1 MFYKVIPPFIKF
13 KVVLMKVFF
22 LLLATT
28 IASISFVSAAPAS
41 KKSTTSTAEAVAVV
55 GKKVITRKDLNDRID
70 LILVT
75 SHSPVTQESRAAIR
89 EQVLKNMIEE
99 LVQLQVA
106 QKFKVEAKDK
116 EVMDSITHIAK
127 ENGATVAQ
135 MESSLKSQG
144 VPLSS
149 LKDRMRAQLSW
160 NNFVR
165 GAYSHTVHVSDKD
178 IETYLNN
185 LKADQE
191 KEQYEVFE
199 IFLRTDGKDSESVK
213 KQASNLVAKIKS
225 GANFRMLAQQFSQSP
240 SASRGGYLGW
250 VNGTHEGN
258 QTYTQLETGQVSSP
272 VQTGSGYYI
281 YYLADKKLPGQSQ
294 QSGQLISYKQILVP
308 LTAGFTPET
317 DPYLKA
323 HMEALM
329 EAKDLKDF
337 DRIVKERELKNEV
350 VKDRPIRQIPQEY
363 QGFFNSLPIGKASQ
377 PALTPDGLLI
387 IVVTQKRAAEPPKPP
402 SKEEAKD
409 ILEGERL
416 SKISIRDL
424 TKHIT
429 GAFIQITQPGD
440 FPNVQYGTASP
451 TGNTATA
458 A

>member
-1 MFYKVIPPFIKF
+1 MKFIRF
-13 KVVLMKVFF
+13 ALAA
-22 LLLATT
+22 LL
-28 IASISFVSAAPAS
+28 ASISIASAVKP
-41 KKSTTSTAEAVAVV
+41 STDKRSTSTAEAVAIV
-55 GKKVITRKDLNDRID
+55 GKKVITSKDLEDRID
-70 LILVT
+70 LILIT
-75 SHSPVTQESRAAIR
+75 SHTTLTPDNRSAIR

-106 QKFKVEAKDK
+106 QKYKVEAKDK
-116 EVMDSITHIAK
+116 EVMDAIEHIAK

-135 MESSLKSQG
+135 MESSFESQG

-165 GAYSHTVHVSDKD
+165 GAYSHTLHVSDQDVD
-178 IETYLNN
+178 IYLTS
-185 LKADQE
+185 LKNDQE

-199 IFLRTDGKDSESVK
+199 IFLRTDGKDADSVRA
-213 KQASNLVAKIKS
+213 QANALVSKIKS

-250 VNGTHEGN
+250 INATHEGN
-258 QTYTQLETGQVSSP
+258 QTYTQLSPGQVSSP
-272 VQTGSGYYI
+272 VQTGGGFYI

-308 LTAGFTPET
+308 LTSGFTPDS

-323 HMEALM
+323 HMDALM
-329 EAKDLKDF
+329 EAKNLSDF
-337 DRIVKERELKNEV
+337 ERIVKERELKSEV
-350 VKDRPIRQIPQEY
+350 VKDRPLRQIPQEY
-363 QGFFNSLPIGKASQ
+363 QSFFNSLPVGKASE
-377 PALTPDGLLI
+377 PALTPDGLVI
-387 IVVTQKRAAEPPKPP
+387 VVVTQKRQAEPPKPP
-402 SKEEAKD
+402 TKEEAKD

-429 GAFIQITQPGD
+429 GAYIKITKPAD
-440 FPNVQYGTASP
+440 FPNIQYGS
-451 TGNTATA
+451 NATNQA
-458 A
+458 PA